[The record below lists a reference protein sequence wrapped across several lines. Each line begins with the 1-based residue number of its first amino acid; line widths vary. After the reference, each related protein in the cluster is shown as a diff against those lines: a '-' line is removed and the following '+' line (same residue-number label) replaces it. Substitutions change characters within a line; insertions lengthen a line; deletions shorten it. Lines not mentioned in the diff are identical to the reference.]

1 MICIK
6 YSIKILL
13 PHHELIIHI
22 DSDAIF
28 LSPVEELWSYFD
40 QMNGSQIAAL
50 ATEDMN
56 PKTNWNLNHRTAPF
70 PSKYGLNAGIM
81 LMNLTRM
88 REINFFSE
96 LEPIA
101 QKYKG
106 LLPWFDQDVIN
117 VYFYQYPE
125 KYLMLPCKWNFLT
138 AHCNYSSFCES
149 AENDGIALLHGSKSS
164 FHIHSELAF
173 RAIYLSFKNYKFF
186 SDLKK
191 YLIDYIEEYLSY
203 IESNCAKNPK
213 TFTKNL
219 EKILRKDNNIYSFN

>member
-1 MICIK
+1 
-6 YSIKILL
+6 
-13 PHHELIIHI
+13 
-22 DSDAIF
+22 
-28 LSPVEELWSYFD
+28 
-40 QMNGSQIAAL
+40 MNGSQLAAL

-96 LEPIA
+96 LEPIS

-138 AHCNYSSFCES
+138 AHCNNKSFCDS
-149 AENDGIALLHGSKSS
+149 AEKDGIALLHGSKGC
-164 FHIHSELAF
+164 FHNDYELAF
-173 RAIYLSFKNYKFF
+173 RAIYLSFKTYSFG
-186 SDLKK
+186 SDLRKN
-191 YLIDYIEEYLSY
+191 LIEYIEEYLSY
-203 IESNCAKNPK
+203 IESNCSKNSK
-213 TFTKNL
+213 IFTKNL
-219 EKILRKDNNIYSFN
+219 EKILQLKSNSH